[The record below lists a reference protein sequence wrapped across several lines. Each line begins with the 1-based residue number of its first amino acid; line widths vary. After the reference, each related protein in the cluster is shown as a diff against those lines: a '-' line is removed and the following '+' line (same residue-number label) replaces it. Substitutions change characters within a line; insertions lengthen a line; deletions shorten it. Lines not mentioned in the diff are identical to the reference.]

1 MTSTQTEMQS
11 HGGFPYYEADMS
23 RAMASTSA
31 TMYGTW
37 DDWATATNEGRPIA
51 PSLGYLNYAA
61 SNTPSESEIQL
72 ASDRLQAH
80 AETGHGK
87 PTQEMF
93 TQTPA
98 MYNASATTA
107 TSTGSL
113 SAVMYPTKASP
124 EMESS
129 SVFTAAPPKMDFGED
144 ASPISPLQTR
154 FNLHTTLIDMNNFSA
169 LPGQPP
175 PLDGQ
180 SAMQFSQTSRQS
192 SSKHCSDSP
201 QARHDSSSPAQAA
214 SSGGGR
220 RRSENAEPGSARAIY
235 LEKNRKAASK
245 CRNKQKMQQ
254 EDLVETARDV
264 ERRNFLLKA
273 EVEMLRGV
281 MQELM
286 MVVGQHNDC
295 ADGRLRAYVQREA
308 DRLASN
314 TARVPY
320 MAPFPQAQAGSASSP
335 GGQL

>member
-1 MTSTQTEMQS
+1 
-11 HGGFPYYEADMS
+11 
-23 RAMASTSA
+23 
-31 TMYGTW
+31 MYGPW
-37 DDWATATNEGRPIA
+37 DDCAIATNEGRLLE
-51 PSLGYLNYAA
+51 PSLGYLDYAA
-61 SNTPSESEIQL
+61 SNTSSESEIQL
-72 ASDRLQAH
+72 ASDRLEAH
-80 AETGHGK
+80 AETEHGK

-93 TQTPA
+93 IQTPA
-98 MYNASATTA
+98 MYNASTT
-107 TSTGSL
+107 TTTTTGSL
-113 SAVMYPTKASP
+113 SAFMYPTKASP

-129 SVFTAAPPKMDFGED
+129 SSVFTTAPTMEFGED

-154 FNLHTTLIDMNNFSA
+154 FNLNTTLIDSNNFST
-169 LPGQPP
+169 LPGHY
-175 PLDGQ
+175 LRD
-180 SAMQFSQTSRQS
+180 
-192 SSKHCSDSP
+192 KVDIP
-201 QARHDSSSPAQAA
+201 QARYESSSPAQVPS
-214 SSGGGR
+214 SSGGS

-273 EVEMLRGV
+273 EVEVLRGV

-314 TARVPY
+314 AARVPY
-320 MAPFPQAQAGSASSP
+320 MAPLPRAQAGSTSSTLSTGDKLKRLARASCP
-335 GGQL
+335 QTRL